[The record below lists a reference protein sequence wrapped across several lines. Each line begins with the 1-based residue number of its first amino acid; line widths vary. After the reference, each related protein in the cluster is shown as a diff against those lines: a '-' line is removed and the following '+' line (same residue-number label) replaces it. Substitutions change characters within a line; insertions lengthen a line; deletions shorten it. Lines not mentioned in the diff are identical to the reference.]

1 MFVLFSSSK
10 PHSVGKCL
18 YFASISW
25 CQVQY
30 QLIERTFS
38 GLKYILTDLRF
49 SMNFRKTTLLI
60 VCNCLLVITMYL
72 LQNIQNKHFV
82 LLIFVCT
89 QIIGKY
95 SKIIGIL
102 SVSEIIGIAGFAK
115 LSLSENQKSRLSV
128 SQVIGIAI
136 LSGYRYHNI
145 CDTDTD

>member
-1 MFVLFSSSK
+1 
-10 PHSVGKCL
+10 
-18 YFASISW
+18 
-25 CQVQY
+25 
-30 QLIERTFS
+30 
-38 GLKYILTDLRF
+38 
-49 SMNFRKTTLLI
+49 
-60 VCNCLLVITMYL
+60 MYL

-136 LSGYRYHNI
+136 LSGYRYI
-145 CDTDTD
+145 CYTNTN